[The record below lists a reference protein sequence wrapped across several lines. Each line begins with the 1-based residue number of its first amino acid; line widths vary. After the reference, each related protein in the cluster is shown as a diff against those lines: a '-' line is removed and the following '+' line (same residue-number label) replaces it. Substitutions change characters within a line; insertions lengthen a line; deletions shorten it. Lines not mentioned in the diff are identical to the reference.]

1 MNKANQTTTIS
12 IIEMLRN
19 EGFYMG
25 PPVGISM
32 QPMLRNRNDVIL
44 VKPTERK
51 LQPKEVALYCRNSD
65 YVLHRVLA
73 YYQDGYIICGD
84 NCINLEY
91 IPYEN
96 VIGVLH
102 GFYRNYRYIDC
113 ELSKTYRLYSHICV
127 VSYPIRK
134 KYIQL
139 KVDFKRIIK
148 TILS

>member
-1 MNKANQTTTIS
+1 MNNANQTTTIS
-12 IIEMLRN
+12 LIEMLEN

-32 QPMLRNRNDVIL
+32 QPMLRNRNDIIL
-44 VKPTERK
+44 VKPIERK

-65 YVLHRVLA
+65 YVLHRVFG

-96 VIGVLH
+96 VIGVLR

-113 ELSKTYRLYSHICV
+113 ESSKKYRLYSHICV

-139 KVDFKRIIK
+139 KVGLKRIIN
-148 TILS
+148 TILR